1 MLHLQA
7 SAATALQQLANL
19 AGTAQGNSLQSLA
32 GQQPGMVGQQLQR
45 ALAAAPASMAQG
57 LQQQAVQ
64 QHQVS
69 TLQR

>member
-7 SAATALQQLANL
+7 SAATALQQLASL
-19 AGTAQGNSLQSLA
+19 AGTAQVNSLQSLA

-45 ALAAAPASMAQG
+45 ALAAAPTSMAQA

-64 QHQVS
+64 QHQVG
-69 TLQR
+69 TL